1 MVLKVRKSKAPPPAP
16 GCALSE
22 CMALLSGAWTPN
34 VIWHLAVDPRRFSEL
49 RKDMPRISAKMLSA
63 RLKELEARGVVERQ
77 VMPTSPP
84 SVEYRLSP
92 LGRRLLPAIQA
103 VVDVGHEL
111 KRLNADQLE
120 GGAAHPPSADAD
132 TLAV

>member
-1 MVLKVRKSKAPPPAP
+1 MVLKVRKSKAPPPVA

-49 RKDMPRISAKMLSA
+49 RRDMPRISAKMLSA
-63 RLKELEARGVVERQ
+63 RLKELETRGVIERQ

-92 LGRRLLPAIQA
+92 LGRRLIPAIQA

-111 KRLNADQLE
+111 KRLNAEARQD
-120 GGAAHPPSADAD
+120 AAD
-132 TLAV
+132 TLAA